1 MEKSE
6 GFEEIVEV
14 KPESRRVPIA
24 TWLGTIEIGYSDV
37 YDWSIR
43 LHDKYVSVTMPTVS
57 FLGRTRGEGVRAQI
71 VYETHRYYGPLHRA
85 LMDLHLSNDGAES
98 TDREAI
104 NLFSQHYRTE

>member
-6 GFEEIVEV
+6 GFDEIVEV
-14 KPESRRVPIA
+14 KAESRCAPIA
-24 TWLGTIEIGYSDV
+24 MWLGTLEIGYSTV

-43 LHDKYVSVTMPTVS
+43 LHDTYVSVTMPTVS
-57 FLGRTRGEGVRAQI
+57 FLGRTRGEGVRAHI

-85 LMDLHLSNDGAES
+85 LMDLHLSNDD
-98 TDREAI
+98 TDSVDGEAI